1 MLGMLFVAVIAIGFS
16 VSFATM
22 WWLIGKAIDDL

>member
-1 MLGMLFVAVIAIGFS
+1 MLGILFVAVCAIGFS
-16 VSFATM
+16 VSFAVL